1 MSGRRRRW
9 RADQND
15 FHSVC
20 LCRFW
25 NHSSGLRAVWSNNK
39 SMTIWFKKEIIFN
52 FMSHERAVS
61 ERFRFAI
68 PLSISTWDFSLGSA
82 VAVCMANGQNSNQLK
97 RKSTERRSE
106 MQPFVIDSVCL
117 ARSHSFIYSVNEQ
130 NSLISSFLQLNAGN
144 KYLSFSIMHFA

>member
-20 LCRFW
+20 FCRFW
-25 NHSSGLRAVWSNNK
+25 NHSSGLRAVRSNNK

-52 FMSHERAVS
+52 FMSHERA
-61 ERFRFAI
+61 EAKRFRFAI

-97 RKSTERRSE
+97 RKSTERWSGCQECSHLLSILFAWLVLIRLFIQWMDKIAWYLHFFSST
-106 MQPFVIDSVCL
+106 QAINTCRL
-117 ARSHSFIYSVNEQ
+117 A
-130 NSLISSFLQLNAGN
+130 
-144 KYLSFSIMHFA
+144 